1 MAGVLA
7 DDVLPLIRTRADLH
21 RWAAANDHGARM
33 HEAADLLEAAAETAD
48 PGELYTVTHKA
59 LASAMKVIGRAD
71 DSSGIIGDACRRL
84 LALHPVAAARAGV
97 SPTTLARWMI
107 SFQFHGEVDF
117 FELDP
122 VAYAPALGERGLAT
136 YRRLLTDI
144 ETSLAP
150 RGEDLWGSPD
160 SGQWFTIEWNARRL
174 AVLDRDVDAIIRT
187 HARDMKVARW
197 LEETS
202 EALEEIGQIHLAIE
216 WARRATQHSPS
227 HQALHAAGTWCRLL
241 AEHRA
246 DEVLDARLEVFRTWP
261 SASTAAALHDNA
273 GPRWEDYR
281 DEVMTALAASPRD
294 AVAFALRIL
303 DDPVLAWHLAHSLGL
318 SDAGTWSDLLTA
330 YGRIDPLATVPMHRQ
345 LVESELTHTG
355 PRHYRKAALRLRT
368 MRKLV
373 AGTPA
378 AADVDAYILEI
389 RGAHRRRTRMQQ
401 EFDRCKLP

>member
-1 MAGVLA
+1 MLA

-33 HEAADLLEAAAETAD
+33 HEAVDLLEAAAETTD
-48 PGELYTVTHKA
+48 PAELYTVTHKA
-59 LASAMKVIGRAD
+59 LASAITVIGRAD

-84 LALHPVAAARAGV
+84 LALHPVAAARAGA
-97 SPTTLARWMI
+97 SPTTVARWMI
-107 SFQFHGEVDF
+107 TFQFHGEVDF

-122 VAYAPALGERGLAT
+122 VAYAPALGERGLTT
-136 YRRLLTDI
+136 YRRLLADV
-144 ETSLAP
+144 EASLAP
-150 RGEDLWGSPD
+150 RGENLWGSPD
-160 SGQWFTIEWNARRL
+160 SGAWFTIEWNAQRL

-202 EALEEIGQIHLAIE
+202 EALEEIGRFDLAIE
-216 WARRATQHSPS
+216 WAHRATQHSPS

-241 AEHRA
+241 AEHRP
-246 DEVLDARLEVFRTWP
+246 DEVLDARLEVFRAWP
-261 SASTAAALHDNA
+261 SASTAATLRDSA
-273 GPRWEDYR
+273 GSEWGDYR
-281 DEVMTALAASPRD
+281 DEVMAALAASPRD
-294 AVAFALRIL
+294 AVGFALRDL
-303 DDPVLAWHLAHSLGL
+303 DDPVLAWDLAHALGL
-318 SDAGTWSDLLTA
+318 SDAGTWGELLTA

-345 LVESELTHTG
+345 LVEAELTHTG
-355 PRHYRKAALRLRT
+355 PRHYRKAAMRLRT

-378 AADVDAYILEI
+378 AADVDAFILEI
-389 RGAHRRRTRMQQ
+389 RASHRRRTRMQQ